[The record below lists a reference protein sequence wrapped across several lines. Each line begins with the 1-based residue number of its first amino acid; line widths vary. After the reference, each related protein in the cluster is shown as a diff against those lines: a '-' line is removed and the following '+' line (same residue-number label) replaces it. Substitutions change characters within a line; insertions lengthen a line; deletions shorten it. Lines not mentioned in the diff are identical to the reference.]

1 MNFQIQRK
9 DFHSFIVDRCKNVS
23 IKTPT
28 LEISFNARIA
38 SVVKD
43 YESKKVFII
52 SNIIIEIDYDDP
64 SNSSYLKADSDFTLL
79 ISHIAWARN

>member
-43 YESKKVFII
+43 YESNVYINPKLHHNFISKVHHFR
-52 SNIIIEIDYDDP
+52 SEG
-64 SNSSYLKADSDFTLL
+64 
-79 ISHIAWARN
+79 